1 MKDIELKLISE
12 LMKNSRRSDRELAK
26 QLRVSQP
33 TVTRLRSKLEKEGII
48 KEYTMIPDFAKI
60 GYEIMGITSLNV
72 NVDPHAGLNEM
83 RKATIE
89 AEKNNPHAG
98 LTIVNCIGSK
108 KNRVFID
115 FYRDYAAYTNVVKQ
129 VKRFPYADVESIE
142 TMMVDLKDEANFRI
156 LSMSAIAN
164 HLLSMHKDITEAQP

>member
-1 MKDIELKLISE
+1 LKDIELKLISE

-89 AEKNNPHAG
+89 AEKSSPHAG
-98 LTIVNCIGSK
+98 LTIVSCIGPK

-115 FYRDYAAYTNVVKQ
+115 FYQDYAAYTNVVKEVRQ
-129 VKRFPYADVESIE
+129 FPYADVESID
-142 TMMVDLKDEANFRI
+142 TLMVDLKDKENYRI
-156 LSMSAIAN
+156 LSMSEIAN
-164 HLLSMHKDITEAQP
+164 HLLRMHKDKSKAQL